1 MYFFKKICLGK
12 HPPKKKEFPVLK
24 ISTTLP
30 GTAKN
35 RGVWSFF
42 LSLLNLS
49 SFTRLHLGIISVC
62 NLNNFQLLSAEE
74 SKYGIFML
82 SIVLCCF
89 YSHVNFAN

>member
-1 MYFFKKICLGK
+1 MLRKTHNKN
-12 HPPKKKEFPVLK
+12 KEFPVLK
-24 ISTTLP
+24 VSTTSP

-35 RGVWSFF
+35 RGLLSFS

-49 SFTRLHLGIISVC
+49 SFTRLHLGIISVL

-74 SKYGIFML
+74 SKYDIFML